1 MKKALAL
8 PMQIHNLVYG
18 VTRIH
23 NLSEYFIRKH
33 YPIFCQSA
41 LMSFKWVSITRLILM
56 KTVTAQTQ
64 ISCVYITVC
73 HELLTTNTVTLAS
86 RTRHLLLLLRAEYYK
101 SYLQESWISRSCGF
115 PPTIKTNVDVS
126 TVEAGQAQHYISRVF
141 QALCTCTCFLTHLAT
156 LTIMS
161 LQRYSRCP
169 YSECQLGYCFKS
181 RNI

>member
-1 MKKALAL
+1 
-8 PMQIHNLVYG
+8 MQIHNLVYG

-33 YPIFCQSA
+33 YPILCQSA
-41 LMSFKWVSITRLILM
+41 LMSFKGFSIRRLRLV

-73 HELLTTNTVTLAS
+73 RELLTTNTVTLAS
-86 RTRHLLLLLRAEYYK
+86 RTRHLVLLLRAEYYK
-101 SYLQESWISRSCGF
+101 SYLQECLISRSCGL

-126 TVEAGQAQHYISRVF
+126 TVEAGQAQHYISRVL
-141 QALCTCTCFLTHLAT
+141 QVLCTSTCCLTHLAI

-161 LQRYSRCP
+161 LQKEVLAVPLQRLLAWVMFY
-169 YSECQLGYCFKS
+169 EQE
-181 RNI
+181 NIIL